1 MKDSQDFGKVQTYEE
16 LRMLRELELYYKKH
30 PLKSRRKYSRQV
42 VLGGA
47 SLKRVVVNLEDN
59 RVVVG
64 ARKDM
69 SYRET
74 VELLGEGLVAAV
86 SSAGM
91 DSDVVLDWLEGRF
104 EIEGIELDAKGK
116 KM

>member
-1 MKDSQDFGKVQTYEE
+1 MKKILKEKENLDE
-16 LRMLRELELYYKKH
+16 LN
-30 PLKSRRKYSRQV
+30 KYSEFN
-42 VLGGA
+42 GGV
-47 SLKRVVVNLEDN
+47 SMKRVVINLEDN

-86 SSAGM
+86 NGSGM
-91 DSDVVLDWLEGRF
+91 NSEVVLNWLEGRF
-104 EIEGIELDAKGK
+104 AIEGIESDAKGK

>member
-1 MKDSQDFGKVQTYEE
+1 
-16 LRMLRELELYYKKH
+16 
-30 PLKSRRKYSRQV
+30 
-42 VLGGA
+42 
-47 SLKRVVVNLEDN
+47 
-59 RVVVG
+59 
-64 ARKDM
+64 M

-104 EIEGIELDAKGK
+104 EIEGIESDAKGK

>member
-16 LRMLRELELYYKKH
+16 LRMLRDLELYYKKY
-30 PLKSRRKYSRQV
+30 PLKSRRKYSREV

-86 SSAGM
+86 NGSGM
-91 DSDVVLDWLEGRF
+91 DSEVVLNWLEGRF
-104 EIEGIELDAKGK
+104 AIEGIESDAKGK

>member
-1 MKDSQDFGKVQTYEE
+1 MKMKKILKEKENLDE
-16 LRMLRELELYYKKH
+16 LN
-30 PLKSRRKYSRQV
+30 KYSEFN
-42 VLGGA
+42 GGV
-47 SLKRVVVNLEDN
+47 SMKRVVINLEDN

-86 SSAGM
+86 NGSGM
-91 DSDVVLDWLEGRF
+91 NSEVVLNWLEGRF
-104 EIEGIELDAKGK
+104 AIEGIESDAKGK

>member
-1 MKDSQDFGKVQTYEE
+1 M
-16 LRMLRELELYYKKH
+16 
-30 PLKSRRKYSRQV
+30 
-42 VLGGA
+42 
-47 SLKRVVVNLEDN
+47 KRVVINLEDN

-86 SSAGM
+86 NGSGM
-91 DSDVVLDWLEGRF
+91 DSEVVLNWLEGRF
-104 EIEGIELDAKGK
+104 AIEGIESDAKGK